1 MQIHEITALREGIL
15 DTLKDLKASYKT
27 PGAFDSN
34 KFNQSKNQAK
44 SEQQT
49 AEYVKK
55 LAAEW
60 AQVAKTLPTP
70 EPEGSV
76 PTPAD
81 STTATK
87 PPVQQKEAGESITVT
102 MGNQTFVWKNDGQG
116 WKDQKTKKPV
126 DPALAKRLDAT
137 LPVKQKPM
145 KYTKVNEA
153 FNDLPGGVA
162 PAGNP
167 VDPSVTAMP
176 KQFQQNTAMR
186 KGNRAR
192 KFLSWSD
199 GKLAATIPG
208 TRQTLN
214 MDMVRKDPTTGQQ
227 LNSALTKVVKT
238 ENDPTANAAAVEEYL
253 TIAVQGIQKLS
264 AQLKQQDPALAQASK
279 KYQLGA
285 GSRKNNM
292 VKSTKNP
299 EADEVLRQQGF
310 QVQ

>member
-44 SEQQT
+44 SQQQT

-60 AQVAKTLPTP
+60 LQVVKTLPAAA
-70 EPEGSV
+70 
-76 PTPAD
+76 PTAQ
-81 STTATK
+81 TTASKASPGQMPASVAQSSQGQVMQQVYGK
-87 PPVQQKEAGESITVT
+87 PRGGIQGLQSDLEEACVY
-102 MGNQTFVWKNDGQG
+102 
-116 WKDQKTKKPV
+116 
-126 DPALAKRLDAT
+126 PALAKRLDKALT
-137 LPVKQKPM
+137 KIQTPM

-167 VDPSVTAMP
+167 VDPSVTTMP

-227 LNSALTKVVKT
+227 LNSALMKVVKT

>member
-1 MQIHEITALREGIL
+1 MQIHEITALSEGVL
-15 DTLKDLKASYKT
+15 DTLKDLKSSFKT
-27 PGAFDSN
+27 PGAFDT
-34 KFNQSKNQAK
+34 KQFNQDKNQAK

-49 AEYVKK
+49 ADYVKR

-70 EPEGSV
+70 EPEASTT
-76 PTPAD
+76 TPAN

-87 PPVQQKEAGESITVT
+87 PSVQQKEAGESTTVT

-153 FNDLPGGVA
+153 FNDLPGDSA

-167 VDPSVTAMP
+167 VDPRATAMP
-176 KQFQQNTAMR
+176 KQFKQNTAMR
-186 KGNRAR
+186 TGNRAR
-192 KFLSWSD
+192 KFLAWSD

-208 TRQTLN
+208 TRQPLN
-214 MDMVRKDPTTGQQ
+214 MDMVRQDPTIRQQ
-227 LNSALTKVVKT
+227 LNSALIKVVKT
-238 ENDPTANAAAVEEYL
+238 ENDPTANASAVEEYL
-253 TIAVQGIQKLS
+253 MIAVQGIQKLS

-285 GSRKNNM
+285 GSRKNNV

-299 EADEVLRQQGF
+299 EADAALKAQGF
-310 QVQ
+310 IVQ